1 MTDYVHSTA
10 DLVGFATRE
19 LADVENRARQ
29 ARKRATG
36 QLPLRP
42 GMGSQA
48 HWYREA
54 DRLDELTRTHA
65 RKLADLQARLNAET
79 TNPDPF

>member
-1 MTDYVHSTA
+1 MTEYVHTTA

-19 LADVENRARQ
+19 LADVEHRARQ

-42 GMGSQA
+42 GMGAPA
-48 HWYREA
+48 HWHTEA
-54 DRLDELTRTHA
+54 NRLDELTRTHA
-65 RKLADLQARLNAET
+65 RKLADLQARLDAET